1 MFQIQGLFLRLGQRR
16 RDYRHSGCSEMGL
29 SHLALFAFIGSVDSH
44 RRPSPPKD
52 PGLFLVDSASPRILY
67 ITHYPNGLHSGSG
80 GNREPRA
87 RRPTEKQQQINEE
100 NVALTERRL
109 VDTENRRRKEAGIA
123 RPRAVAVNAEHEHG
137 STCQDDWQIDP
148 DLCELTGQGGDV
160 SSQVDDGLAALAI
173 ANEDDS
179 TPDVDSSGDK
189 RARSPSL
196 EIIGTYVRQAK
207 KVKNRKGRSC
217 ANDFDASDEVLINQA
232 CIVYRCLI
240 STENAFPS
248 HMAEVEFAQRAW
260 TDACQV
266 LDVNVQPHPDA
277 LKIVMRRGSQ
287 MRGEVKAK
295 IRSLVLSEYEFRTS
309 QSSKSREYN
318 LKRAAALKDDLNFTY
333 KSLKFCQPD
342 GLVAERKGLYQNVII
357 QKAVNIIWFAHR
369 RDEGVEFPGY
379 FHPFPLNAIALVLTA
394 IECGIDEWISGS
406 HEDIDFKSSDYAKIY
421 QDNVNMLNVF
431 KDKTEEFGIVPM
443 MQKKL
448 YRNGRFNSGAQP
460 LSATQGHKL
469 TAAAIQEAIQDWDDT
484 TESEFSDGHD
494 VEEE

>member
-1 MFQIQGLFLRLGQRR
+1 M
-16 RDYRHSGCSEMGL
+16 
-29 SHLALFAFIGSVDSH
+29 
-44 RRPSPPKD
+44 
-52 PGLFLVDSASPRILY
+52 ASNL
-67 ITHYPNGLHSGSG
+67 GSG

-123 RPRAVAVNAEHEHG
+123 RPRAVAVNAEHEYTSRVVAQPPRTQRPFQG
-137 STCQDDWQIDP
+137 LIQSRQMPMTPDTPRTQRQAIPSRALNIEQAKDLSAYRFANDWQIDP